1 MTPGQSRVDL
11 QVAKPKTFSL
21 LNELCTGNWFPC
33 RCKNICGSF
42 LAQTRQV
49 CDMVGVSVRE
59 ENKLYMEFVAV
70 CEADHFAAIGAS
82 IKGRRGM
89 TCRVPNKIRVDCP
102 IVVVG
107 GEVRVDVCL
116 INSFRIDFA

>member
-1 MTPGQSRVDL
+1 MYNLFSSRTLTPTMS
-11 QVAKPKTFSL
+11 
-21 LNELCTGNWFPC
+21 
-33 RCKNICGSF
+33 
-42 LAQTRQV
+42 QTRQV

-89 TCRVPNKIRVDCP
+89 TCRVPNKIRVDCH

-107 GEVRVDVCL
+107 VELREAVSL
-116 INSFRIDFA
+116 INFLRMPFALGEFAKRSRGKAEHRRNAQKRQLIEI